1 MDIVAGRPMLRSELR
16 AEGVTGD
23 EIDRARHAGRL
34 TRLRPGAYL
43 GSGDERLAEP
53 EARHALAA
61 RAAVRQ
67 HGTSDGAASHTSA
80 AAMHG
85 LPLWRVPL
93 VRSHLTR
100 PGEGGGRRTAYLH
113 LHRAELEPDEVVLV
127 DGVRVTSPARTVVD
141 IARTLPFEQAVAVA
155 DAALHS
161 EIVESGELAVA
172 LLRARGARGLPA
184 ARRVVAFADGAADG
198 PGESI
203 SRVRF
208 ARSGLPRPELQH
220 VVRDPSDR
228 FIAQVDFWW
237 PARALV
243 GEFDGKSKYGRLLK
257 PGQNA
262 SDVVYREKRREDAVR
277 ALGSPVVRWD
287 WRDLDDFADVMARL
301 AVLLMP

>member
-1 MDIVAGRPMLRSELR
+1 MDIIPARPMLRADLR
-16 AEGVTGD
+16 AQGVTGD

-34 TRLRPGAYL
+34 TSVRPGAYL
-43 GSGDERLAEP
+43 RSDDERLADP

-67 HGTSDGAASHTSA
+67 HGAVDGAASHTSA
-80 AAMHG
+80 AALHG

-100 PGEGGGRRTAYLH
+100 PGDSGGRRTTYLH
-113 LHRAELEPDEVVLV
+113 LHRAELDADEIVLV

-141 IARTLPFEQAVAVA
+141 LARTLPFEQAVAIA
-155 DAALHS
+155 DAALHQK
-161 EIVESGELAVA
+161 IVTTGELERAVA
-172 LLRARGARGLPA
+172 RAGGARGLPA

-208 ARSGLPRPELQH
+208 ARAGLPRPELQH
-220 VVRDPSDR
+220 VVLDAAGR

-237 PARALV
+237 PGRAVV
-243 GEFDGKSKYGRLLK
+243 GEFDGKVKYERLLK

-262 SDVVYREKRREDAVR
+262 SEVVYREKRREDAVR
-277 ALGSPVVRWD
+277 ATGSPVIRWD
-287 WRDLDDFADVMARL
+287 WRDLDDFADVVTRL
-301 AVLLMP
+301 AALLTP